1 VQTPELQHDE
11 EQEED
16 HRAARDEQVLS
27 LLPEAHGP
35 QGEQINLVIWSFGY
49 LVIDCSIAIFESPNQ

>member
-16 HRAARDEQVLS
+16 DRTARDEQVLP
-27 LLPEAHGP
+27 LLSEAHWT
-35 QGEQINLVIWSFGY
+35 QGEQINLVIWSSGH
-49 LVIDCSIAIFESPNQ
+49 LVIDW